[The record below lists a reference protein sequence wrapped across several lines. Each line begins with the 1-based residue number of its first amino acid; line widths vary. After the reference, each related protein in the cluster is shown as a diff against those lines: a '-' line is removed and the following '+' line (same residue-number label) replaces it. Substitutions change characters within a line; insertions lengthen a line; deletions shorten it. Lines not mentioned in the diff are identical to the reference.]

1 MLQLTINGKP
11 SQMPPGSTMADIVA
25 ALNVDVREIAMMR
38 GDAIVARSKY
48 AETALVE
55 GDVIELVT
63 FIGGG

>member
-11 SQMPPGSTMADIVA
+11 SEMPPGSTMADIVA

-38 GDAIVARSKY
+38 GDSIVARSKY
-48 AETALVE
+48 AETALAE

>member
-1 MLQLTINGKP
+1 
-11 SQMPPGSTMADIVA
+11 MADIVA

-48 AETALVE
+48 ADTALVE